1 MEERIIKGKEKIESK
16 KNMRI
21 ILLEDAEVEAGFI
34 AEDGDVEVEIFH
46 KGKNSRSE
54 VVLKGLSR
62 KKTGLKGRLVV
73 EKGAE
78 GSKGN
83 LVIKGLSDGGR
94 IEVVP
99 AIEVYEKNANV
110 KHSASIQEIDEEI
123 LFYLRSRGIGK
134 KEAKKRIIEG
144 FLNYL

>member
-1 MEERIIKGKEKIESK
+1 MESMVIKGKERINSNKS
-16 KNMRI
+16 MRL
-21 ILLEDAEVEAGFI
+21 ILMEDAEVEANFVV
-34 AEDGDVEVEIFH
+34 DDKNLEVEIFH
-46 KGKNSRSE
+46 RGKNSKSE

-62 KKTGLKGRLVV
+62 KKAVLKGKLVV

-78 GSKGN
+78 KSSGN

-99 AIEVYEKNANV
+99 AIEVYEKNINV
-110 KHSASIQEIDEEI
+110 DHSASIQEIDSEMV
-123 LFYLRSRGIGK
+123 FYLQGRGIGK
-134 KEAKKRIIEG
+134 KEAKKIIAEG

>member
-1 MEERIIKGKEKIESK
+1 MEEKIVKGKERIESK
-16 KNMRI
+16 KSMQL
-21 ILLEDAEVEAGFI
+21 ILMENAEVEATFI
-34 AEDGDVEVEIFH
+34 AEDDEVEVEIFH

-62 KKTGLKGRLVV
+62 KKTRLKGKLVV

-78 GSKGN
+78 WSKGN
-83 LVIKGLSDGGR
+83 LGIKGLSDGGK

-99 AIEVYEKNANV
+99 AIEVYEKNASV
-110 KHSASIQEIDEEI
+110 EHSASIQETDEEM
-123 LFYLRSRGIGK
+123 LFYLQSRGIGK
-134 KEAKKRIIEG
+134 NKAKKMIIES